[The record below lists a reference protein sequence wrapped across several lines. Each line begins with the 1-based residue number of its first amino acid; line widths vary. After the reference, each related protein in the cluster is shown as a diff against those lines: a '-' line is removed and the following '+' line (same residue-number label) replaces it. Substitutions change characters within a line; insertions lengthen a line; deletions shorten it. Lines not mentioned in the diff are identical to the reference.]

1 MKKMH
6 FRVVKK
12 YDELD
17 DPRFLVELKGC
28 FSWGLYTKKE
38 FQQEVDA
45 IEYIGREV
53 SVHRE
58 LNKKPTVVFEQTYDL
73 TK

>member
-17 DPRFLVELKGC
+17 EPRFFVELKGC
-28 FSWGLYTKKE
+28 FSWGLYTKKA
-38 FQQEVDA
+38 FQREVNAIAYIDREVDA
-45 IEYIGREV
+45 
-53 SVHRE
+53 HRE
-58 LNKKPTVVFEQTYDL
+58 LNKKPTVVFEHTYDL

>member
-12 YDELD
+12 YDELGD
-17 DPRFLVELKGC
+17 SRFFVELKGC

-53 SVHRE
+53 SAHRE
-58 LNKKPTVVFEQTYDL
+58 LNKEPTVVFEHTYDL